1 VWDQTRLIFRG
12 NMRRR
17 RLLDVF
23 AVALAAGLLLLPLRA
38 ESEPLPKDRAE
49 LDAYLREYIMSHP
62 DVVRDALLKL
72 DQSEQAENTKKVL
85 GSFKEQLYRAGS
97 PEIGST
103 NAKVKIVEFYDYNC
117 PYCRSAYTKLSAYL
131 KANPDTALV
140 LKDVASFGPDSE
152 AVARIAIAAKQQG
165 KFEALNDALMT
176 MKGKATEARALELA
190 EKLGLDT
197 AKLKADAKSQ
207 VVSDQIAANRTLA
220 DRLNV
225 TTTPLMI
232 IGHNG
237 ISGAPDDLESQL
249 GNYGAEVRKAG
260 CDVC

>member
-1 VWDQTRLIFRG
+1 MRPQRLFD
-12 NMRRR
+12 
-17 RLLDVF
+17 LF
-23 AVALAAGLLLLPLRA
+23 AVALVASFVLLSSRAGA
-38 ESEPLPKDRAE
+38 EPLPKDRTE

-62 DVVRDALLKL
+62 EVVRDALLKL
-72 DQSEQAENTKKVL
+72 DQAEQAENAKKVL

-103 NAKVKIVEFYDYNC
+103 DPKVKIVEFYDYNC
-117 PYCRSAYTKLSAYL
+117 PYCRTAFTKLSAYL

-152 AVARIAIAAKQQG
+152 AVARIAIASRQQG
-165 KFEALNDALMT
+165 KFAALNEALMT

-190 EKLGLDT
+190 EKLGLDI

-207 VVSDQIAANRTLA
+207 AVSDLIAANRTLA

-237 ISGAPDDLESQL
+237 ISGAPDDFENQL
-249 GNYGAEVRKAG
+249 GNYAAEVRRAG